1 MTVAQLSYEFKS
13 GINESLHEIEL
24 ALPEVFNPQTIF
36 IQFKQSGSGTG
47 QPLVV
52 LDGMVCAVVFYCMS
66 QKLDLHVR
74 GELSSVFL
82 RRIRLFME
90 SWSKWF
96 PDVYSVINVSC
107 DRVYSH
113 HSEPEQDCSS
123 TEARKEST
131 IVPLSG
137 GVDST
142 FSLLR
147 HSGSSTNSNFP
158 ISRGVFVQGFDI
170 PSKDTIAASKAAKKL
185 RELAGLYGIAF
196 SEVHTNLRDQIPLNW
211 EHAHGAAL
219 ASVLHL
225 FAKDCASGL
234 IPSAQA
240 VDGVLTPWGTHP
252 ATDNF
257 LSGELMDIV
266 HDGAGFGRFEKVRH
280 LTMFPKIAKYLRVC
294 WEGKDLSR
302 NCSRC
307 EKCLRTMASIEI
319 AGGSPR
325 RAFGSKVTIERVNSL
340 AFPNSRVRQQWVR
353 ILEIADQEM
362 KRLPWIA
369 ALRERV
375 ERTEN

>member
-1 MTVAQLSYEFKS
+1 MSSAKLSYEFTK
-13 GINESLHEIEL
+13 GLNECSHEIQL
-24 ALPEVFNPQTIF
+24 ALPEVFDPQTIS
-36 IQFKQSGSGTG
+36 IQFRHTGAGAG
-47 QPLVV
+47 QPLVL
-52 LDGMVCAVVFYCMS
+52 LDGMVCAVIFYCMS

-90 SWSKWF
+90 SWNRWF
-96 PDVYSVINVSC
+96 PDLYSVIDVSC
-107 DRVYSH
+107 DSIYSYR
-113 HSEPEQDCSS
+113 SEVGEDTSS
-123 TEARKEST
+123 TRLRKEST
-131 IVPLSG
+131 VTPLSG

-147 HSGSSTNSNFP
+147 NSGSGSKSNFT
-158 ISRGVFVQGFDI
+158 ISQGVFVQGFDI
-170 PSKDTIAASKAAKKL
+170 PSKDTIAASRASRKL
-185 RELAGLYGIAF
+185 KELAGLYEIAY

-225 FAKDCASGL
+225 FSRESASGL

-240 VDGVLTPWGTHP
+240 VDGVLSPWGTHP

-257 LSGELMDIV
+257 LSGELMDII

-294 WEGKDLSR
+294 WEGQDLSR
-302 NCSRC
+302 NCSTC

-325 RAFGSKVTIERVNSL
+325 RAFRSRVTSGRVSSL
-340 AFPNSRVRQQWVR
+340 VFPNSRVRQQWVR
-353 ILEIADQEM
+353 ILELAEQDGRRFPWITALR
-362 KRLPWIA
+362 KRLD
-369 ALRERV
+369 
-375 ERTEN
+375 TN